1 MQIHAAAF
9 SPDGT
14 IVVLVHGPVVTLWDV
29 ESNVLLKVL
38 DAGRQVDKC
47 LFVGDR
53 YLVAAGAGL
62 VVWDLLSCE
71 GKLFYHSV
79 CIYLTISRLVTQ
91 GQGRSFNPLQHLFR
105 HDIKHTKED
114 HNQHIPSLLLSFPD
128 SNHPDCPFESHI
140 HPKRI
145 YRSSPLGR
153 DLPIRSRCHY
163 LRSSYQHHRHH
174 LFQIIINLA
183 RDVW

>member
-53 YLVAAGAGL
+53 YLVFAGAGL

-71 GKLFYHSV
+71 GKFSCHQS
-79 CIYLTISRLVTQ
+79 INTANNQSS
-91 GQGRSFNPLQHLFR
+91 GQSKKRS
-105 HDIKHTKED
+105 IT
-114 HNQHIPSLLLSFPD
+114 
-128 SNHPDCPFESHI
+128 
-140 HPKRI
+140 
-145 YRSSPLGR
+145 
-153 DLPIRSRCHY
+153 
-163 LRSSYQHHRHH
+163 
-174 LFQIIINLA
+174 
-183 RDVW
+183 

>member
-53 YLVAAGAGL
+53 YLVAAGACL

-71 GKLFYHSV
+71 GK
-79 CIYLTISRLVTQ
+79 
-91 GQGRSFNPLQHLFR
+91 
-105 HDIKHTKED
+105 
-114 HNQHIPSLLLSFPD
+114 
-128 SNHPDCPFESHI
+128 
-140 HPKRI
+140 
-145 YRSSPLGR
+145 
-153 DLPIRSRCHY
+153 
-163 LRSSYQHHRHH
+163 SSYH
-174 LFQIIINLA
+174 LGMYIADNQSSGQAKRRSIT
-183 RDVW
+183 

>member
-14 IVVLVHGPVVTLWDV
+14 IIVLVHGPVVTLWDV

-71 GKLFYHSV
+71 GKSSYHQSMNKANSQS
-79 CIYLTISRLVTQ
+79 Y
-91 GQGRSFNPLQHLFR
+91 GRS
-105 HDIKHTKED
+105 KT
-114 HNQHIPSLLLSFPD
+114 
-128 SNHPDCPFESHI
+128 
-140 HPKRI
+140 
-145 YRSSPLGR
+145 RS
-153 DLPIRSRCHY
+153 IT
-163 LRSSYQHHRHH
+163 
-174 LFQIIINLA
+174 
-183 RDVW
+183 

>member
-71 GKLFYHSV
+71 GKLFYQAV
-79 CIYLTISRLVTQ
+79 CMKLTISRLVTQ
-91 GQGRSFNPLQHLFR
+91 RQG
-105 HDIKHTKED
+105 
-114 HNQHIPSLLLSFPD
+114 
-128 SNHPDCPFESHI
+128 
-140 HPKRI
+140 
-145 YRSSPLGR
+145 
-153 DLPIRSRCHY
+153 
-163 LRSSYQHHRHH
+163 
-174 LFQIIINLA
+174 
-183 RDVW
+183 

>member
-1 MQIHAAAF
+1 MAIHAAAF

-14 IVVLVHGPVVTLWDV
+14 IVALVHGPVVTLWDV

-71 GKLFYHSV
+71 GEHFHGEIGSA
-79 CIYLTISRLVTQ
+79 INQQSS
-91 GQGRSFNPLQHLFR
+91 GRSR
-105 HDIKHTKED
+105 T
-114 HNQHIPSLLLSFPD
+114 
-128 SNHPDCPFESHI
+128 
-140 HPKRI
+140 
-145 YRSSPLGR
+145 RS
-153 DLPIRSRCHY
+153 
-163 LRSSYQHHRHH
+163 
-174 LFQIIINLA
+174 II
-183 RDVW
+183 